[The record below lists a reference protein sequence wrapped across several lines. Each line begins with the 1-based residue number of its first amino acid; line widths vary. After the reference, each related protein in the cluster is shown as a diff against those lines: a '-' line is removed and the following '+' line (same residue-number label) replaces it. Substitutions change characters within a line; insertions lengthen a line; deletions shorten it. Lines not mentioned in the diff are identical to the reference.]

1 MRRLKNRQILIAS
14 IWTMD
19 ICYKEVSDAIDRTK
33 FGKAYLD
40 VPNEALKNENATK
53 LLHKLFSLCFSNG
66 ISPLDWSFSDI
77 KPIPKKDKDPRDPLN
92 NRCITIMCCIEQHS
106 RNEVALG
113 FKKVKK

>member
-1 MRRLKNRQILIAS
+1 MRLTGAACPI
-14 IWTMD
+14 
-19 ICYKEVSDAIDRTK
+19 TK

-40 VPNEALKNENATK
+40 VPNEALKNENAKK
-53 LLHKLFSLCFSNG
+53 LLHKLFSLCFSND

-92 NRCITIMCCIEQHS
+92 NRCITIMCCIGQHS

-113 FKKVKK
+113 FKKVKKQAGAELCQAQLKLRFEV